1 MAKRAHQTVLIVA
14 MGVFVLL
21 LGGAA
26 ALLFSMEGPAPA
38 SIDSS
43 APAIVEATVQPLDQT
58 AEERA
63 YEAIRKVPLAPETA
77 QRPADTDQK
86 TPESAQRVQLADR
99 QNHKADEGLLPP
111 TTIAL
116 NCERLRKA
124 YAHEELDEIPGFR
137 EKCKK

>member
-14 MGVFVLL
+14 IGVFVLL
-21 LGGAA
+21 LGAA
-26 ALLFSMEGPAPA
+26 AGLLFSMDDPAPT
-38 SIDSS
+38 SVDSS
-43 APAIVEATVQPLDQT
+43 ASPIVEATVQPLDQT

-63 YEAIRKVPLAPETA
+63 YEAIRKVPLAPEAA
-77 QRPADTDQK
+77 QRAADADQK
-86 TPESAQRVQLADR
+86 DPGSAQRVQLADR
-99 QNHKADEGLLPP
+99 QNHEADEGHLPP

-124 YAHEELDEIPGFR
+124 YSHEELDEIPGFK